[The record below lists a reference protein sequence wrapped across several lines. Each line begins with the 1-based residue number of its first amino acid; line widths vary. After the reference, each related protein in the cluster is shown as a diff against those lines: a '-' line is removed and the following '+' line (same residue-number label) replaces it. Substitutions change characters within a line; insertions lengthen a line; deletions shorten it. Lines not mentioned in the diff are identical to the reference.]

1 MAGIIFTFIRN
12 HCIQRIITVVVSTP
26 PPINME
32 VIFVRIAVK
41 DKGMSIPLL
50 VFCTIDNGSVL
61 IQLSTQHFIPILNR
75 IRTLMLMPSRKIV
88 EIHKQLSKAWKSIC
102 NFFSII
108 NLQGSTNVCHQ
119 SCHITC
125 LFCRVFPIY
134 EFHRH
139 IVPVIFMIQVA
150 NSHVYSFGC
159 CLVELS
165 QPLSS
170 GRIII
175 VLHQNGVC
183 RRNTASESP
192 CISVHRTLVVKRIT
206 LIPECRTQLL

>member
-1 MAGIIFTFIRN
+1 MAGIIIHFIRN
-12 HCIQRIITVVVSTP
+12 HSIQRIISIAVSTP
-26 PPINME
+26 SPINME
-32 VIFVRIAVK
+32 IIIVSITIK
-41 DKGMSIPLL
+41 DKGMSTILL
-50 VFCTIDNGSVL
+50 IFCPINNGSVL
-61 IQLSTQHFIPILNR
+61 VQLGTQHFMPILIR
-75 IRTLMLMPSRKIV
+75 IRTLKLLSSWKIV

-125 LFCRVFPIY
+125 LFCRVFPVY
-134 EFHRH
+134 VLHRH